1 MEGTP
6 LSYSKAANRK
16 GHITLTLAL
25 TRMPTGLW
33 RQHFYSNW
41 TCDKV
46 CSPGPYFSL
55 TCAAFCSLKSVL
67 NFGFGL
73 RPWSSPPAVALANFF
88 IELVESGKKHSA
100 ILQFA
105 LSFCVCWRAR
115 HLSPVAFRYSFMEGT
130 PLSYSNQN
138 LLNDLARGTNVRS
151 EAHNHSQL
159 LSHGFV

>member
-1 MEGTP
+1 MCWRARHLSPVAFRYSFMEGTP

-73 RPWSSPPAVALANFF
+73 RPWSSPPAVALANFLLNWLKARKSTQLF
-88 IELVESGKKHSA
+88 YSCFKLLRVLASKTSLASSIS
-100 ILQFA
+100 LQFHGRH
-105 LSFCVCWRAR
+105 SFE
-115 HLSPVAFRYSFMEGT
+115 LFKPE
-130 PLSYSNQN
+130 P
-138 LLNDLARGTNVRS
+138 
-151 EAHNHSQL
+151 SQRL
-159 LSHGFV
+159 GKRN